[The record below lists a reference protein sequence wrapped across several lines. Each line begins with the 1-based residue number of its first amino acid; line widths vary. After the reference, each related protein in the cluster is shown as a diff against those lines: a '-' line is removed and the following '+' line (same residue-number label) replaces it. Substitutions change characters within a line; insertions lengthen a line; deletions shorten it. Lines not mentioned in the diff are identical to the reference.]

1 MKFKKSFLINRQKN
15 NPKFSIITV
24 VKNDE
29 FHISKTI
36 KSILSQTFKNY
47 EYLIID
53 GESED
58 QTIKK
63 ILKYKNKINLLMSEK
78 DKGLYYAMNKAIS
91 LTKGKII
98 VFVNSGDLL
107 KKNALKIVNKT
118 FLKNKK
124 YDYVFGTVERNYI
137 NTMILKYGVNINKLK
152 YNFDFATA
160 HSTGFFLKKKDF

>member
-63 ILKYKNKINLLMSEK
+63 IYKFPPL
-78 DKGLYYAMNKAIS
+78 DG
-91 LTKGKII
+91 
-98 VFVNSGDLL
+98 
-107 KKNALKIVNKT
+107 
-118 FLKNKK
+118 
-124 YDYVFGTVERNYI
+124 
-137 NTMILKYGVNINKLK
+137 
-152 YNFDFATA
+152 
-160 HSTGFFLKKKDF
+160 